1 MEAPVD
7 VLKWSLGDLLR
18 FFGNVAKVE
27 LKLGSKNPE
36 IEKALQLIRDPNY
49 REMINRILKD
59 HKLSI
64 DKTTVG
70 DFLGLLNHDARSG
83 LSGGAIL
90 KIKKI
95 PSEFDGDVR
104 NDQDQDDVDVMVL
117 DNTKV
122 EDREDYVYFRKT
134 INSQRKAGK
143 KAQINEKE
151 LIKEEDGVYLI
162 PEPIWRNSPSVK
174 ETNPYS
180 LPNLLKLVLTMAG
193 QAGTGAVQMLA
204 NGPTSSFF
212 PASGAFP
219 SGTQLSVQPQ
229 LGMGIQALGPP
240 PTPAALG
247 SALLALPQ
255 SAQNNVLSSIENASA
270 LVPSFGENASAV
282 VPSTFSADELGST
295 TYSLPEPSEESSSAQ
310 ALQLATNA
318 GTDDLALVPSAVDA
332 ERENA
337 TAVAA
342 AMEVEAVAVE
352 PRSEEVKMVE
362 TTQIVEIARNSMARR
377 ENLFLNG
384 SAPIA
389 MKVLDAEKRHQ
400 MMARV
405 LEYARASQCVLSAL
419 KGVRAKLVAILSALL
434 EITKRAGPIEL
445 EAADVNGMTTIIE
458 EMKRGVEAEVA
469 AIGKHSEWIAKIE
482 STGSEGGAM
491 ATSDAL
497 ETVYKDMGAMLIER
511 TNYQGQLKQARI
523 ASVATAI
530 GKASARIKFSSA
542 ALASLQEANSTHQSC
557 AVQYEAA
564 VSELANSA
572 WDLIKV
578 CEKGSEAEKAWVRV
592 EKIFRGED
600 AYALLVSQNS
610 DTGFPAWPEQV
621 AAYEVPKGHLG
632 ATVLEMCDSTDKS
645 CTTDHLAPTEFPEV
659 SSTSSTSEAFWKQKL
674 VQMISGRGPLPPAT
688 RNISTAGQAGLKP
701 YKLGSA
707 TSASLKD
714 LIVAAGS
721 LDKEN
726 VCSILFQVLY
736 ALAAVHSE
744 VGASLHLFKEADDL
758 SRVKLFEGP
767 PIDIRRSP
775 AARNLVKWQATL
787 DEDIENY
794 RTKYVDVSPAARI
807 YAIVPDH
814 AGGDTRVDWSIPT
827 RSPWV
832 QLDIDY
838 SRITGG
844 KPSDV
849 SYDAVKFLELVTV
862 AAQKGVAA
870 TVSSQILTELK
881 SRSTIWNVLAS
892 GPLAALRTAARN
904 EVPDFVIRGEVG

>member
-70 DFLGLLNHDARSG
+70 DFLGLLNRDARSD

-122 EDREDYVYFRKT
+122 EDREDYVYFIKT
-134 INSQRKAGK
+134 IDSQRKAGK
-143 KAQINEKE
+143 KAQINKE

-180 LPNLLKLVLTMAG
+180 LPNLMKLVLTMAG

-282 VPSTFSADELGST
+282 VPSTFSADEFGSS
-295 TYSLPEPSEESSSAQ
+295 TYSLPEPSAESSSAQ

-332 ERENA
+332 GRENA

-405 LEYARASQCVLSAL
+405 LEYARASKCVLSAL

-600 AYALLVSQNS
+600 AYALLASQNS

-621 AAYEVPKGHLG
+621 AAYEVPKGQLG
-632 ATVLEMCDSTDKS
+632 ASALEMCDSQDKM
-645 CTTDHLAPTEFPEV
+645 CITENLAPTEIPEV
-659 SSTSSTSEAFWKQKL
+659 VKETGEFWKQKIIKM
-674 VQMISGRGPLPPAT
+674 VNRRGQLPHAT
-688 RNISTAGQAGLKP
+688 LNISAATAAGKVGLQP
-701 YKLGSA
+701 YKIGSEQYSNLLELVTGKIA
-707 TSASLKD
+707 
-714 LIVAAGS
+714 
-721 LDKEN
+721 LDTTDFRS
-726 VCSILFQVLY
+726 VVFQVLY

-744 VGASLHLFKEADDL
+744 VGASLHLFRVPDDL
-758 SRVKLFEGP
+758 RRVKLFEGP
-767 PIDIRRSP
+767 LGDMRRVP
-775 AARNLVKWQATL
+775 ATRNLLKADATL
-787 DEDIENY
+787 EEEIANY
-794 RTKYVDVSPAARI
+794 SKRTVDVLPTTRI
-807 YAIVPDH
+807 YAIVPERED
-814 AGGDTRVDWSIPT
+814 GDTRLDWSIAT

-849 SYDAVKFLELVTV
+849 SRDARSFLELLV
-862 AAQKGVAA
+862 QKSSDAFK
-870 TVSSQILTELK
+870 SIPSQILKDLK
-881 SRSTIWNVLAS
+881 PRSTIWNMIS
-892 GPLAALRTAARN
+892 ESMGALRSTTRI
-904 EVPDFVIRGEVG
+904 EVPDFVIRGQT